1 MYLRILTDKNLVW
14 VLLVAAPPIIT
25 RLLSFLRLSHAP
37 KGSHCQEFGLS
48 SSRCCVPHH
57 HVPCCHCF
65 GLLGK
70 GTLLLRTACFGTP
83 LFAACVGCHSGAR
96 VGDWSWLESKKL
108 ESTSQIEKELMNC
121 PYRTGWQL
129 AIDFGY
135 NAAAQESHP
144 LNVQAL
150 ASRDAVIKC
159 CERLHWYKVA
169 VSSISQCLS
178 LFVGSILFQV
188 ASHSSRC
195 QASCLVWVQV
205 VLKSCQSASLVSCS
219 PTGVVQESAVVP
231 SHVGPSSVSCAV
243 CGVVQEFALVFQ
255 AMCVHLRVHVLST
268 GVVQES
274 GLLRQSRS

>member
-178 LFVGSILFQV
+178 LRWLHLIS
-188 ASHSSRC
+188 
-195 QASCLVWVQV
+195 
-205 VLKSCQSASLVSCS
+205 SCQSLIALSSINCLSSSRSEVLPERIVSIVLVHWGRSGVCSCS
-219 PTGVVQESAVVP
+219 KPCGSIFSFMRCLWRRSGVCTCLP
-231 SHVGPSSVSCAV
+231 SHVCPSSRPCAV
-243 CGVVQEFALVFQ
+243 HWGRSGVWASSAV
-255 AMCVHLRVHVLST
+255 T
-268 GVVQES
+268 
-274 GLLRQSRS
+274 